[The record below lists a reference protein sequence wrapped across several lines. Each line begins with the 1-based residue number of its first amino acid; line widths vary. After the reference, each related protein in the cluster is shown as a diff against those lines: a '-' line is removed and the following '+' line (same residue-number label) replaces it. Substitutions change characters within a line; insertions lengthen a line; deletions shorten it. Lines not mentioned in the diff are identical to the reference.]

1 MMSDVWLRVIRG
13 MGGSLLCWAAVAPL
27 PAQAEEASN
36 ARVASAIEAQ
46 FMTWGKNGTFASG
59 SPVTFSTRDTVG
71 FESEDPGNPFT
82 DVLASIFT
90 LKIVTRLPFMG
101 VGERPAQDLRE
112 LVSGL
117 QSVCEQTGGTLE
129 RKVPQEVSGS
139 TPQVNQNLAV
149 LKKASLIGRFTCQ
162 SPQEASRF
170 MVEVDYAPAAS
181 STLIP
186 PGWEWGFAARLINAT
201 QLQAKD
207 RRASEYATQI
217 QSIRSNVKPGMEIQV
232 LAADLPEE
240 LGAPLK
246 RVHGGKP
253 SVCAMVIDVKPPLAQ
268 IQVKQASLFV
278 PIDKL
283 LPKGEAKPI
292 SKLNAFSPGFPH
304 KWCGQY

>member
-1 MMSDVWLRVIRG
+1 MGDIWLRAIGG
-13 MGGSLLCWAAVAPL
+13 MGGVLLFWAAVSPL
-27 PAQAEEASN
+27 PAQAEEPSN
-36 ARVASAIEAQ
+36 ARMASAIEAQ
-46 FMTWGKNGTFASG
+46 FMAWGKNGTLASG
-59 SPVTFSTRDTVG
+59 DTVTIASRDTVG
-71 FESEDPGNPFT
+71 FESEDLGNPFT
-82 DVLASIFT
+82 DVMTSIFT

-129 RKVPQEVSGS
+129 RKIPPELKGS
-139 TPQVNQNLAV
+139 SPQVNQNLAV

-162 SPQEASRF
+162 SAQEANRF
-170 MVEVDYAPAAS
+170 MVEIDYAPAAS

-207 RRASEYATQI
+207 RRASEYAAQI
-217 QSIRSNVKPGMEIQV
+217 QSVRSNVKPGMETQV
-232 LAADLPEE
+232 LASDLPEE
-240 LGAPLK
+240 LGTPLT
-246 RVHGGKP
+246 RVHRGKL
-253 SVCAMVIDVKPPLAQ
+253 SVCAIVVDVKPPLAQ

-292 SKLNAFSPGFPH
+292 SKLNAFSTGFPH